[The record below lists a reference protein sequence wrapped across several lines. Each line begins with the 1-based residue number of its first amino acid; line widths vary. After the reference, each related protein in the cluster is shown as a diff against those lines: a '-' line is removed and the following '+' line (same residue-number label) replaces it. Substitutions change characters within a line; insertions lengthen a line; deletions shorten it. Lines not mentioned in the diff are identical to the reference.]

1 MTQNTNLTSRLTAA
15 VSAFALSFLLIS
27 GTVATEAAPQQTAA
41 YIGAVA

>member
-1 MTQNTNLTSRLTAA
+1 MTNANSLTSRVTAA
-15 VSAFALSFLLIS
+15 VSALALSFLLIS

>member
-1 MTQNTNLTSRLTAA
+1 MTQSTTFTSRVTAA
-15 VSAFALSFLLIS
+15 VSALALSFLLIS